1 MIKINFIH
9 LFYKLNKLLIKILRI
24 PLFIPAFFLFI
35 LIRLI
40 SFFYLVRIGRF
51 RSDKIGHLSLEYE
64 IYLEEKK
71 RGINLPSK
79 RYVDIFFREYT
90 ICNHFYYNL
99 RKKDFI
105 IFPNLIFRELWLI
118 TKFLNNSEK
127 FICDRKVTD
136 TDINYILDE
145 TKSCIILSNEIVR
158 SNMKLLYERGL
169 GQNQKIVLLHLRDIA
184 FRGYN
189 EFTDYKNIYKI
200 DNYIKSVRYLIDLGY
215 YVIRTGARSNA
226 PIKINSKNFLDYP
239 FSNIRTEEL
248 DVVIASQCNFCISSG
263 SGFDGLVRSFR
274 KPVLFTN
281 FLPISHFISQSKY
294 NMSIFK
300 HIVDGATGEKLS
312 FKELDRLSMINCF
325 DGRKYKIKNLYV
337 KENTEEEIFEALFEF
352 IEYLSKNFNIKT
364 NRIYDEQIKK
374 TYYNFEKDKSVKLH
388 KKINSLIAPSF
399 LKRNSHFFS

>member
-1 MIKINFIH
+1 
-9 LFYKLNKLLIKILRI
+9 
-24 PLFIPAFFLFI
+24 
-35 LIRLI
+35 
-40 SFFYLVRIGRF
+40 
-51 RSDKIGHLSLEYE
+51 
-64 IYLEEKK
+64 
-71 RGINLPSK
+71 
-79 RYVDIFFREYT
+79 
-90 ICNHFYYNL
+90 
-99 RKKDFI
+99 
-105 IFPNLIFRELWLI
+105 
-118 TKFLNNSEK
+118 
-127 FICDRKVTD
+127 
-136 TDINYILDE
+136 
-145 TKSCIILSNEIVR
+145 
-158 SNMKLLYERGL
+158 MKLLYERGL

-200 DNYIKSVRYLIDLGY
+200 DNYLKSVRYLIDLGY

-312 FKELDRLSMINCF
+312 FKELDKLSMINCF
-325 DGRKYKIKNLYV
+325 DGRKYKIKNLYI

-364 NRIYDEQIKK
+364 NKIYDEQIKK